1 MIRSENDDM
10 TITEKAQSAF
20 LNVTVSVVERAKQTH
35 TPIIIFEDDRIL
47 ILAPDD
53 FEKMSLDSSNDSK
66 TDIQWPKESA

>member
-10 TITEKAQSAF
+10 TITEKAQSAS

-66 TDIQWPKESA
+66 TTIQWPKESA

>member
-10 TITEKAQSAF
+10 TITEKAQSAS

-53 FEKMSLDSSNDSK
+53 FEKMSLDSSND
-66 TDIQWPKESA
+66 